1 MDQETKH
8 FYEFGPFR
16 IDPEKLLLLR
26 DNEPVALPPK
36 AFETLLVLVR
46 HSETVVL
53 KDDLMKSIWPD
64 TFVEE
69 SNLAQNIF
77 VLRKT
82 LGETAGQ
89 NRYIATVPGRG
100 YRFAGKVRLVPEQ
113 KEEEIVVQG
122 RSITHVVI
130 DEQSLASM
138 FLKVKFW
145 RWGVAALVMAG
156 LAGLLLYYAV
166 HNRPARSA
174 QEQNPAPRVPKF
186 RRSIAVLGLR
196 NLSGRPDAAWLATAF
211 SEMLTTELAAGEQL
225 RIVSSEDVAQ
235 AKATLPAD
243 GGTLSKDS
251 LGRLHQSL
259 GADLV
264 VLGSY
269 SDLGQKSG
277 GQVRLDLRM
286 QDTSTGESV
295 ATIAE
300 AGTEAAIFQ
309 LVSRAGERLRQPLS
323 IPSLSDEQHAG
334 LQASVPST
342 TEAERLYAEGLAKLH
357 QFDALAARDLL
368 TQAIDA
374 DSGYALAHSA
384 LAEAWSQLGYDERA
398 KSEAKKSFELSGKLP
413 RVERLFIEGR
423 YRSMNKEWDK
433 ALEIYR
439 TLFDFFPD
447 DIEYG
452 LLLAESQGKAG
463 KRTDTEA
470 TIQLLRELPSPAKD
484 DPRIDLAEA
493 MNYTRIGQYPKAREL
508 LLQAVEKARA
518 RQLNLLFARALAREA
533 EVLVPL
539 GQSDQAILVAEQA
552 RGIYAAAGDQFGVSA
567 ALASIASAQ
576 WAHGEIALSEKTSQQ
591 ALALNQKIGN
601 QSAAALNLSYIAT
614 ARADRRDLE
623 GARKMYEQA
632 LAIYR
637 ETDEKSRQAY
647 ALSEIA
653 WVVDAGGDSATAVTM
668 EDQALSIFREMSD
681 EEGVAETLDQKG
693 NILIKR
699 AELDQARQAC
709 QEALDLSRSNGKRAD
724 IASALFDLGVIA
736 KLNDKLD
743 EARKILTEAI
753 AVDREDGGEG
763 QAAVAQLQL
772 AEVEAEAG
780 QPEDARRQANAA
792 LAYLRQHDE
801 KASQVGAQSLLASID
816 LQQGNTAEAARAM
829 ETAHALLRQ
838 IPLEWESRIVYNITE
853 ARVQAANGKLVEA
866 RTSLNSV
873 VADTSK
879 DSSIRYQFEARLAL
893 CEVEARTAP
902 ASAHLHAKALEQE
915 ARVKGLAMIA
925 RKASTIGSPVQP
937 LHS

>member
-1 MDQETKH
+1 MDKETKH

-46 HSETVVL
+46 RSETLVL

-89 NRYIATVPGRG
+89 NRYIATVPGKG
-100 YRFAGKVRLVPEQ
+100 YRFAEKVRLVPEQ

-122 RSITHVVI
+122 RSITRVVV
-130 DEQSLASM
+130 DEQSSARI
-138 FLKVKFW
+138 LKVKPW
-145 RWGVAALVMAG
+145 QWGVAALAAAA
-156 LAGLLLYYAV
+156 LSGLLLYYAV

-174 QEQNPAPRVPKF
+174 QEQNPASRVPKL

-196 NLSGRPDAAWLATAF
+196 NLSGRPDSAWLATAF
-211 SEMLTTELAAGEQL
+211 SEMLTTELAAGERL

-251 LGRLHQSL
+251 LARLHQYL

-264 VLGSY
+264 VLGAY

-277 GQVRLDLRM
+277 GQIRLDLRM
-286 QDTSTGESV
+286 QDTATGESI

-300 AGTEAAIFQ
+300 AGTEAALFQ
-309 LVSRAGERLRQPLS
+309 LVSRAGERLRAPLS
-323 IPSLSDEQHAG
+323 IPSLSDEQHAA
-334 LQASVPST
+334 LQASIPST
-342 TEAERLYAEGLAKLH
+342 TEAERLYAEGLAKLY

-384 LAEAWSQLGYDERA
+384 LAEAWSQLGYDQRA

-413 RVERLFIEGR
+413 GRERLSIEGR
-423 YRSMNKEWDK
+423 YRTMNKEWDK

-452 LLLAESQGKAG
+452 LLLAESQSKAA
-463 KRTDTEA
+463 KRTDAEA

-493 MNYTRIGQYPKAREL
+493 MNYTRTGQYPKAREL
-508 LLQAVEKARA
+508 LVQAVEKARA
-518 RQLNLLFARALAREA
+518 RQLNLLFARALVREA

-539 GQSDQAILVAEQA
+539 GHSDQAIQVAEQA
-552 RGIYAAAGDQFGVSA
+552 EGIYAAAGDQFGVSA
-567 ALASIASAQ
+567 ALSSIASAQ
-576 WAHGEIALSEKTSQQ
+576 WAHGEIAISEKTSQQ
-591 ALALNQKIGN
+591 ALAVNQKIGN

-653 WVVDAGGDSATAVTM
+653 WVVDAEGDSATATTM

-681 EEGVAETLDQKG
+681 EEGVAAALDQKG

-709 QEALDLSRSNGKRAD
+709 QEALDLSRSSGNKVE
-724 IASALFDLGVIA
+724 IASALRELGVIA

-743 EARKILTEAI
+743 EARKMLTEAI
-753 AVDREDGGEG
+753 AVDREGGGEK
-763 QAAVAQLQL
+763 QAAEVELQL

-792 LAYLRQHDE
+792 LSYLRQHDE

-838 IPLEWESRIVYNITE
+838 IPRAWESRIVYSITE

-879 DSSIRYQFEARLAL
+879 DSSIRYQLEARLAL
-893 CEVEARTAP
+893 CEVEAKTAP
-902 ASAHLHAKALEQE
+902 ASARLHAKALEQE
-915 ARVKGLAMIA
+915 ARGKGFAMIA
-925 RKASTIGSPVQP
+925 RKASAIGSPVQP
-937 LHS
+937 LRS